1 MKKLFFIFIFF
12 LSPLLLFSHTN
23 KVYKVVI
30 RSDWEPYY
38 FINTQGKPD
47 GYAIE
52 LFDLIAKEAHLDYKF
67 VLANNFQEII
77 QLLQEGKVDIIPNIS
92 ISSERQSLLFFTQP
106 TDDFLV
112 NIYKL
117 SSSTK
122 IENLDDIHDKR
133 VGLVRNNICTK
144 ILNQKYTQIK
154 QRFYMDYKAL
164 INGLLNK
171 EVDVFCY
178 PKPLIDFENTE
189 HSSIVSLGK
198 ALVEIKRGVGVTKEN
213 FDVLPLLD
221 EAITNLKL
229 TGELS
234 KLHKKWFNKK
244 SYIELTRSETI
255 FLVLSFFGISFT
267 TLVVIVYFINK
278 KKWLMTNDMLQ
289 KEVKKQTQ
297 RLEEQNQEL
306 TRLQEELKE
315 QLNKDALTNIY
326 NRKFYNQKLLEMLS
340 LFERYGSVFSFVI
353 FDIDDFKKINDTFG
367 HALGDRV
374 LIELTQMVNQH
385 IRITDYLFRIG
396 GEEFVILFANT
407 ELEDA
412 HKVAEKLREN
422 IEKELTTLNNHTVTV
437 SMGLTQVHKEDN
449 AQSIFKRADELL
461 YQAKKSGKNQ
471 VAI

>member
-1 MKKLFFIFIFF
+1 MKKLFFIFMLF
-12 LSPLLLFSHTN
+12 LFPILLLSN
-23 KVYKVVI
+23 QNRVYKVVI
-30 RSDWEPYY
+30 RSDWQPYY
-38 FINTQGKPD
+38 FINTQGKAD
-47 GYAIE
+47 GYAVE
-52 LFDLIAKEAHLDYKF
+52 LFDAISKEANIRYEF
-67 VLANNFQEII
+67 IVANNFQEV
-77 QLLQEGKVDIIPNIS
+77 LQWLEDGKADIIPNIS
-92 ISSERQSLLFFTQP
+92 ISSDRESILLFTQP
-106 TDDFLV
+106 TDDFLI
-112 NIYKL
+112 NIYKR
-117 SSSTK
+117 SSSTE
-122 IENLDDIHDKR
+122 IQTIDDIQNR
-133 VGLVRNNICTK
+133 SVGLVRNNICTK
-144 ILNQKYTQIK
+144 IFNQKYAQTQQK
-154 QRFYMDYKAL
+154 FYDDYKAL
-164 INGLLNK
+164 INGLLNQ
-171 EVDVFCY
+171 EIDIFCY
-178 PKPLIDFENTE
+178 LKPLIDFENGE
-189 HSSIVSLGK
+189 NSSIVSLGK

-297 RLEEQNQEL
+297 RLEEQNHEL

-340 LFERYGSVFSFVI
+340 LFERYGTVFSFVI

-412 HKVAEKLREN
+412 RKVAEKLREN